1 MISGLAKI
9 LFFRLMGWKFEG
21 TFPSLNKFIV
31 AVYPH
36 SRNFDFI
43 IGVLSRA
50 VLKEKISYVG
60 KQELFNPLTGW
71 FFRALGGTP
80 INRDSS
86 ENKVSAIAQIFKQKD
101 AFRMAIA
108 PEGTR
113 KKVERWK
120 TGFYYIALEA
130 DVPILLVHFNY
141 PSKKVSFLKLFYPT
155 GDIEKDL
162 MEMEA
167 YFKRAEKG

>member
-1 MISGLAKI
+1 MMSWLAKI
-9 LFFRLMGWKFEG
+9 LFLRIMGWRIEG
-21 TFPSLNKFIV
+21 DFPQLKKFIV

-36 SRNFDFI
+36 TRNMDFI
-43 IGVLSRA
+43 IGVLIRA
-50 VLKEKISYVG
+50 VLNEKISYVG
-60 KQELFNPLTGW
+60 KKELFNPLTGW

-80 INRDSS
+80 INRNSN
-86 ENKVSAIAQIFKQKD
+86 ENKVSAIVQIFKEQD

-113 KKVERWK
+113 KKVDRWK

-130 DVPILLVHFNY
+130 EVPVLLVHFNH
-141 PSKKVSFLKLFYPT
+141 PSKKVSFLKLFDPT

-162 MEMEA
+162 KEMKA
-167 YFKRAEKG
+167 YFNRAEQG

>member
-1 MISGLAKI
+1 MISYLAKMV
-9 LFFRLMGWKFEG
+9 FFRLMGWRIEG
-21 TFPSLNKFIV
+21 DFPQLKKFIV

-36 SRNFDFI
+36 TRNMDFI
-43 IGVLSRA
+43 VGVLTRA
-50 VLKEKISYVG
+50 VLNEKISYVG

-80 INRDSS
+80 INRNSN
-86 ENKVSAIAQIFKQKD
+86 ENKVSAIAQIFKEKD

-113 KKVERWK
+113 KKVDRWK

-130 DVPILLVHFNY
+130 EVPILLVHFNY
-141 PSKKVSFLKLFYPT
+141 PSKKVSFLKLLKPT

-162 MEMEA
+162 KEMKA
-167 YFKRAEKG
+167 YFNAAEKG

>member
-1 MISGLAKI
+1 MISYLAKMV
-9 LFFRLMGWKFEG
+9 FFRLMSWRIEG
-21 TFPSLNKFIV
+21 DFPQLKKFIV

-36 SRNFDFI
+36 TRNMDFI
-43 IGVLSRA
+43 VGVLTRA
-50 VLKEKISYVG
+50 VLNEKISYVG

-71 FFRALGGTP
+71 FFRTLGGTP
-80 INRDSS
+80 INRNSN
-86 ENKVSAIAQIFKQKD
+86 ENKVSAIAQIFKEKD

-113 KKVERWK
+113 KKVDRWK

-130 DVPILLVHFNY
+130 EVPILLVHFNY
-141 PSKKVSFLKLFYPT
+141 PLKKVFFLKILKPT

-162 MEMEA
+162 KEMKA
-167 YFKRAEKG
+167 YFNEAEKG